1 MWVQVALDVLNDH
14 LFLLSVREEIML
26 AEGNNIFREVVF
38 RNSSVPQIL
47 SLLLFGTTSD
57 FGPLIV
63 CHFGTLEIAATLLY
77 VLHCLS
83 KLNRLALILWL
94 TVPAHGRCRLS
105 HHMLQIVRSTS
116 PLLHFCF
123 VQTLLVLL
131 LHEIYPFSNSLLSSR
146 TIFVELKQEVE
157 IFLAPVVVT

>member
-1 MWVQVALDVLNDH
+1 MQVALDVLNDH

-57 FGPLIV
+57 LGPLIV
-63 CHFGTLEIAATLLY
+63 CHFGTLEIATTLLY

-83 KLNRLALILWL
+83 KLNRLAL
-94 TVPAHGRCRLS
+94 
-105 HHMLQIVRSTS
+105 
-116 PLLHFCF
+116 
-123 VQTLLVLL
+123 VL
-131 LHEIYPFSNSLLSSR
+131 
-146 TIFVELKQEVE
+146 
-157 IFLAPVVVT
+157 